1 MISSDAELQQAVE
14 QMQRLYQVLAGLRR
28 KVEPDRPELFAVI
41 AEGPMDLVRQLQEQV
56 DAYVGLAALR
66 EREADVWL
74 RIHGPQIVWD
84 DAPTSVVTA
93 FVDSLRKGVQMVA
106 EFLDTGTLTT
116 RPTNELKHACDLR
129 LLALAK
135 GSVQVGLRLP
145 EGLAAGSKRGVAEE
159 ALARYLRVAAW
170 AAGDDDQAID
180 ARVTDP
186 ERRVLLNAVK
196 PLVPRQR
203 GVVEFVELH
212 GRRVGGRAVRLTRQ
226 SRRRLDDALDRLVM
240 EQIETRGGVL
250 REIDLDERTFLLRQ
264 GDDPAQIRCSFPDEL
279 YEAAKEAFDRPVRV
293 SGVMRPPAGRRGA
306 PLLYVQRI
314 EVLDEVPGEEDAGQD
329 DGGQPADL

>member
-41 AEGPMDLVRQLQEQV
+41 AEGPIELLRQLREDM

-66 EREADVWL
+66 EQEADLWL
-74 RIHGPQIVWD
+74 RIHGPGVVWD

-106 EFLDTGTLTT
+106 ELIDTGTLTT
-116 RPTNELKHACDLR
+116 RPTKELMQACDLR
-129 LLALAK
+129 LLAIAA

-159 ALARYLRVAAW
+159 ALARYLKVAAW
-170 AAGDDDQAID
+170 VGQDDQPIED
-180 ARVTDP
+180 WVPGP
-186 ERRVLLNAVK
+186 EWRVLLNAVK

-203 GVVEFVELH
+203 GGVEYVELH
-212 GRRVGGRAVRLTRQ
+212 GRRVGGQAVRLTRQ
-226 SRRRLDDALDRLVM
+226 SRRRLDEALDRLVT
-240 EQIETRGGVL
+240 ERIETREGVL
-250 REIDLDERTFLLRQ
+250 REIDLDQRTFLLRQ
-264 GDDPAQIRCSFPDEL
+264 RDDPAQVRCSFPDEL
-279 YEAAKEAFDRPVRV
+279 YEAAKEAFDRAVRV
-293 SGVMRPPAGRRGA
+293 SGVMRPPGGRRGTPELDA
-306 PLLYVQRI
+306 ERI
-314 EVLDEVPGEEDAGQD
+314 EVLEEPGGEEDAGEEND
-329 DGGQPADL
+329 AVGVAGR